1 MASIVRNLE
10 TRSEKLTNLIGRFCE
25 ESNLYKWTES
35 DGPAVMISAEPYAF
49 SELTPEGY
57 LLQARLNVEFRKFAP
72 LCQSIV
78 SVGLQGD
85 IDLMT
90 VYIKTVESLIEQKR
104 TSHSNIEAVCYS
116 AVESVDMMIELLL
129 KLHDDF
135 PGETVVVPDTNALI
149 GNPAIVDW
157 SFEEFEKFRV
167 VILPTVFSEIDHLK
181 IAHENKAVREKAQ
194 SLIRRFKDY
203 RNRGK
208 LTEGVN
214 LRKGV
219 STLQAIAIE
228 PNMEETLPWLDP
240 TNADDRIL
248 AGVLEVAKMRPH
260 SNVVLITADLNMQN
274 KAELADIPYL
284 EPPTTQPAP

>member
-1 MASIVRNLE
+1 MSSTVRILE
-10 TRSEKLTNLIGRFCE
+10 TRSEEMTDLIERFCE
-25 ESNLYKWTES
+25 ESNLYNWTES
-35 DGPAVMISAEPYAF
+35 GGPALLVSSNPYAF
-49 SELTPEGY
+49 SELSPEGY
-57 LLQARLNVEFRKFAP
+57 LLQARLNVEFRKFAL

-85 IDLMT
+85 IDFMAA
-90 VYIKTVESLIEQKR
+90 YIKTVKSLIEHNR
-104 TSHSNIEAVCYS
+104 TSHSSVESVCYS
-116 AVESVDMMIELLL
+116 AVESVGMMIELLL

-157 SFEEFEKFRV
+157 SFEKFEKFRV
-167 VILPTVFSEIDHLK
+167 VILPTVISEIDHLK
-181 IAHENKAVREKAQ
+181 IAHEKEAVRKKAQ

-208 LTEGVN
+208 LTEGVI

-228 PNMEETLPWLDP
+228 PNMEEALPWLDP
-240 TNADDRIL
+240 SNADDRIL

-274 KAELADIPYL
+274 KAELAELPYL
-284 EPPTTQPAP
+284 EPPATSLGP